1 MPHNFINAW
10 PQSVAEILP
19 WIWVSLLS
27 IAGGMASFIRKM
39 KTGLIKRFS
48 VAEFVGEIFV
58 AFFVGILTMLFCQW
72 GEVNVWL
79 TGGLVGLSAHM
90 GSRALF
96 VGEVILSRKMAKW
109 FGVEGPIDISH
120 ETQPVAPEVR

>member
-1 MPHNFINAW
+1 MPHNLLSNW
-10 PQSVAEILP
+10 PQSFAEILP

-39 KTGLIKRFS
+39 KSGLIKRFS
-48 VAEFVGEIFV
+48 VAEFVGEVFV
-58 AFFVGILTMLFCQW
+58 AFFVGILTMIFCQW

-109 FGVEGPIDISH
+109 FGVDGPIDV
-120 ETQPVAPEVR
+120 TQEDRQTGQEAR